1 MTSGEF
7 RAWMD
12 GFLIGKATL
21 SKKDVETI
29 RAKSQEVH
37 EGYSPYWV
45 YNPVIRPLTMP
56 WITYGSATAG
66 DASSTITYTS

>member
-1 MTSGEF
+1 MTAGEF

-37 EGYSPYWV
+37 EVYSPYWI
-45 YNPVIRPLTMP
+45 YRPVPNP
-56 WITYGSATAG
+56 WITYSSATAG